1 MTPKELL
8 KYLVEDG
15 KQQMYIFQ
23 SFSDEDLNKARQRAL
38 DAISYYKEMKINLS
52 EREDRKE
59 LYNQCLE
66 LIKKL

>member
-15 KQQMYIFQ
+15 QQQMIIFQ

>member
-15 KQQMYIFQ
+15 KLQMYTFQ

-38 DAISYYKEMKINLS
+38 DAISHYKEMKKNLS
-52 EREDRKE
+52 EREDRKD

-66 LIKKL
+66 LIEKL

>member
-15 KQQMYIFQ
+15 QQQMIIFQ

-38 DAISYYKEMKINLS
+38 DAISYYKEMKKNLS

-66 LIKKL
+66 LIESL

>member
-15 KQQMYIFQ
+15 QQQMIIFQ

-66 LIKKL
+66 LIESL

>member
-15 KQQMYIFQ
+15 KLQMYTFQ
-23 SFSDEDLNKARQRAL
+23 SFSDEDLNKARQGAL
-38 DAISYYKEMKINLS
+38 DSIAYYKEIKKILS
-52 EREDRKE
+52 KREDRKE

-66 LIKKL
+66 LIETL